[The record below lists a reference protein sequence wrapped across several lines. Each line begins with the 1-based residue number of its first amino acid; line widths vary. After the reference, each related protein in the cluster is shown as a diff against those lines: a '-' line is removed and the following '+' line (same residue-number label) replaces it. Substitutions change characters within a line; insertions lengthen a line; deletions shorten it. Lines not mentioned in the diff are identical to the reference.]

1 MDTKSAPASL
11 PEEIELT
18 VMIWKEGTDFVSLC
32 PELGVSSCGSDL
44 EEAHEMLREAVELY
58 LENAREIG
66 IWDDISSRFA
76 AGRRWTTSMK
86 VAV

>member
-1 MDTKSAPASL
+1 MEVKSAPLRLS
-11 PEEIELT
+11 EELELT
-18 VMIWKEGTDFVSLC
+18 VHIWKEGDAFVSLC

-44 EEAHEMLREAVELY
+44 EEACEMLREAVELY

-66 IWDDISSRFA
+66 IFDDVVSSFA
-76 AGRRWTTSMK
+76 VGVRWTTSMK

>member
-1 MDTKSAPASL
+1 MEVKSAPARFS
-11 PEEIELT
+11 EEIELT
-18 VMIWKEGTDFVSLC
+18 VLIWKEGDDFVSHC

-66 IWDDISSRFA
+66 IWDDISSSFA
-76 AGRRWTTSMK
+76 AGTRWTSSMK